1 MYVVDGLS
9 YALWAFADLYTLT
22 ICFSYLILKL
32 QAVAAAEY
40 FRKVG
45 YYLKLDLNC
54 VRDILSTINDY
65 AEPMYLPPDEFCK
78 LLPGYN
84 RSEIL
89 YCCRR
94 LHEGNFLNVYFV
106 ELPDSFPYKVPRIS
120 YIGDLTF
127 QGHEFLASIQ
137 EPDVWKRILSLFG
150 KGCFASLKVVSEL
163 ASSLT
168 LEVLKAK
175 INLGS

>member
-1 MYVVDGLS
+1 M
-9 YALWAFADLYTLT
+9 
-22 ICFSYLILKL
+22 
-32 QAVAAAEY
+32 
-40 FRKVG
+40 
-45 YYLKLDLNC
+45 
-54 VRDILSTINDY
+54 
-65 AEPMYLPPDEFCK
+65 
-78 LLPGYN
+78 
-84 RSEIL
+84 
-89 YCCRR
+89 
-94 LHEGNFLNVYFV
+94 NVYFV
-106 ELPDSFPYKVPRIS
+106 ELPDSFPYEVPRIS